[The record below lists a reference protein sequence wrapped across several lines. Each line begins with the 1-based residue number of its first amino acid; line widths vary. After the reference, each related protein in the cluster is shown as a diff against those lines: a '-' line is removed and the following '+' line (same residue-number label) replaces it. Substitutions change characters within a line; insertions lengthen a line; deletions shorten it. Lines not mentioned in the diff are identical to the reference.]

1 MFSLRGDVHKIYLR
15 LKKVYGE
22 DQSFDEM
29 KELMEI
35 DEIQRLYQAID
46 SSTLK
51 KILYRMI
58 KEKTGSGTIP
68 IYVSAVP
75 WLCFLF
81 AKQLQ
86 QFLFDE
92 GSLLWVF
99 FVFIYITIL
108 FISVIL
114 HFHEKSWAAV
124 HIEIIQDILK
134 KRNE

>member
-15 LKKVYGE
+15 LKKVSGE
-22 DQSFDEM
+22 EHSLNQM
-29 KELMEI
+29 KELKEI
-35 DEIQRLYQAID
+35 DEIQRLYQSID
-46 SSTLK
+46 SSILK
-51 KILYRMI
+51 KIHYRMI

-68 IYVSAVP
+68 IFVTAIP

-86 QFLFDE
+86 QFLFAE
-92 GSLLWVF
+92 GGLLWVF

-124 HIEIIQDILK
+124 HIEIIQDILE

>member
-15 LKKVYGE
+15 LKKVSRE
-22 DQSFDEM
+22 DQSFNQM

-35 DEIQRLYQAID
+35 DEIQRLYQSID
-46 SSTLK
+46 SCILK

-124 HIEIIQDILK
+124 HIEIIQDILE